1 MMDNRERIALVTG
14 AAGGVGQA
22 TVEQLARDGYRVIGT
37 DIRAIEE
44 APPKGVIYRQH
55 DVGSEED
62 WQALAQWVSE
72 EFGQLDVLVNNAA
85 ILMAYTIEE
94 QSLEDFNTILQVNCT
109 SVFLGMKTFLPLMKK
124 GSAGS
129 IINLSST
136 SAVGGYP
143 HFAAY
148 GATKA
153 AVRNLTVSTAVHC
166 QTNGFP
172 IRCNSVH
179 PDGILTDMITRMQGN
194 FPEMDPDK
202 GIRAMEFACEPA
214 AVADVICFL
223 ASSGAR
229 HINGA
234 EIRVDNSST
243 VQAPYF

>member
-1 MMDNRERIALVTG
+1 METQQRIALVTG
-14 AAGGVGQA
+14 AAGGVGQS
-22 TVEQLARDGYRVIGT
+22 TVEKLAAEGCIVIGT

-44 APPKGVIYRQH
+44 TPPEGVVYRQH
-55 DVGSEED
+55 DVTSEAD
-62 WQALAQWVSE
+62 WQPLAAWLE
-72 EFGQLDVLVNNAA
+72 EEYGHLDILVNNAA
-85 ILMAYTIEE
+85 ILMAYHIED
-94 QSLEDFNTILQVNCT
+94 QSLEDFNTIMQVNCT
-109 SVFLGMKTFLPLMKK
+109 SIFLGMKILLPVMKK
-124 GSAGS
+124 SAAAS
-129 IINLSST
+129 IVNMSST

-153 AVRNLTVSTAVHC
+153 AVRNLTVSTAVYC

-179 PDGILTDMITRMQGN
+179 PDGIFTDMITRMQGN

-202 GIRAMEFACEPA
+202 GARAMEFACEPA

-223 ASSGAR
+223 ASQGAR

-243 VQAPYF
+243 VQVPYF

>member
-1 MMDNRERIALVTG
+1 MDNSARVALVTG

-37 DIRAIEE
+37 DIREVE
-44 APPKGVIYRQH
+44 NPSPDNVVYRQH
-55 DVGSEED
+55 DVGSEAD
-62 WQALAQWVSE
+62 WLALATWIGD
-72 EFGQLDVLVNNAA
+72 EFGKLDVLVNNAA

-109 SVFLGMKTFLPLMKK
+109 SVFLGMKTMLPLMKQ
-124 GSAGS
+124 SDAGS

-153 AVRNLTVSTAVHC
+153 AVRNLTVSTAVYC
-166 QTNGFP
+166 QTQGFP

-179 PDGILTDMITRMQGN
+179 PDGILTDMISRMQGN

-202 GIRAMEFACEPA
+202 GARAMEFACEPA

-223 ASSGAR
+223 ASAGAR
-229 HINGA
+229 HVNGA